1 MVDESTQLP
10 QPQQVANYRLGRV
23 IGQGGWG
30 VVYEAVNTRNDERVA
45 LKLLHAHLAGDES
58 YLERFQREAQVA
70 TLLRSPYTVHLLDF
84 GVDAGQHFLV
94 MNLIEGEVLSEI
106 VKQGPLPPARA
117 FKIAS
122 QVALALEEAEARGV
136 VHRDIKPD
144 NVMVTP
150 EGLVKVLD
158 FGIAR
163 QAGRATLTHTGAF
176 IGTLSYAAPEAAEG
190 QVDHRSDLYSLGVT
204 LFHMLTGQPPFAGE
218 MIQLLRQHREAPV
231 PRRLLDGLPEDAV
244 EVVLRL
250 LEKLPDDRYQ
260 TASETAGVLERLGI
274 AAAAREDA
282 PLEMEATEVLTG
294 TADTSLIT
302 MALASSGIS
311 RRFVPRASMTTYQ
324 LTLQNDGSQA
334 MTLRLDATDPSAS
347 CEIIVPEAVVVPP
360 RSAVTVAVSVAPQH
374 RRWRGRAEQR
384 PFRITASGEDGGPP
398 IVAIGEFQDRPQGLR
413 PVGGAV
419 FGIALLAAL
428 AVFMVRGGDATSSA
442 PPAEAPDF
450 AAVAGSSLDDQGTL
464 KADTPSAGAIAEPGE
479 VDSWSFTVAAG
490 QIMTL
495 GVTAIDADDFH
506 PYVELVAPDGSLL
519 AFVPGADGEA
529 WLDGIRFAATGE
541 YRLRVRSFDAFD
553 RGGYAIELID
563 EDADYIFT
571 LTDAM
576 PGEEEIPVGGVVFAS
591 LDAAQPADWKFTA
604 AADDVISL
612 GAESYIF
619 APFDLFIDLIGP
631 DGESL
636 GRDGSVGSGGGWLDD
651 VRLRESGVYTIRIST
666 LGDTG
671 GIYGIFVELSE
682 AADAAASSTPQPDG
696 QPGVTT
702 SGTQGTAIS
711 QALLS
716 ALSSIGGSQP
726 RAVVGSEGAIFFIP
740 FDAARTFAWNLDA
753 TKANT
758 IEFL

>member
-45 LKLLHAHLAGDES
+45 LKLLHAHLAGDEA

-231 PRRLLDGLPEDAV
+231 PRRLLDGLPEDAI

-260 TASETAGVLERLGI
+260 TASETAGVLERLSI

-282 PLEMEATEVLTG
+282 PLEMEATEVLSG

-302 MALASSGIS
+302 MALESSGIS

-324 LTLQNDGSQA
+324 LTFQNDGSQA

-360 RSAVTVAVSVAPQH
+360 RRRSPSPSPWRQEPSLARPGGAAAVPHHGLRRRRRTADRRH
-374 RRWRGRAEQR
+374 RRVRGSPAGDQAGRRGGLWHRPARRARGVHGPWWRCDVERPIFRSTQLRGRCREQPR
-384 PFRITASGEDGGPP
+384 QSGHAQGGH
-398 IVAIGEFQDRPQGLR
+398 
-413 PVGGAV
+413 
-419 FGIALLAAL
+419 ALG
-428 AVFMVRGGDATSSA
+428 RC
-442 PPAEAPDF
+442 
-450 AAVAGSSLDDQGTL
+450 
-464 KADTPSAGAIAEPGE
+464 
-479 VDSWSFTVAAG
+479 
-490 QIMTL
+490 
-495 GVTAIDADDFH
+495 
-506 PYVELVAPDGSLL
+506 
-519 AFVPGADGEA
+519 
-529 WLDGIRFAATGE
+529 
-541 YRLRVRSFDAFD
+541 D
-553 RGGYAIELID
+553 RGARR
-563 EDADYIFT
+563 
-571 LTDAM
+571 
-576 PGEEEIPVGGVVFAS
+576 
-591 LDAAQPADWKFTA
+591 
-604 AADDVISL
+604 
-612 GAESYIF
+612 
-619 APFDLFIDLIGP
+619 
-631 DGESL
+631 
-636 GRDGSVGSGGGWLDD
+636 GR
-651 VRLRESGVYTIRIST
+651 
-666 LGDTG
+666 
-671 GIYGIFVELSE
+671 
-682 AADAAASSTPQPDG
+682 
-696 QPGVTT
+696 
-702 SGTQGTAIS
+702 
-711 QALLS
+711 
-716 ALSSIGGSQP
+716 
-726 RAVVGSEGAIFFIP
+726 
-740 FDAARTFAWNLDA
+740 
-753 TKANT
+753 
-758 IEFL
+758 